1 MLVCTSSHSPITT
14 SVCNPL
20 DTSGSDL
27 LVAVWMMSA
36 VESGTV
42 DSARYT
48 AIEGQIKL
56 LLWCLC
62 GGVEVQNVERSRTSF
77 YMSKVSGSCQK
88 LARRYG
94 PPVWNVYPV
103 QDVVP
108 PRVGYGLNS
117 YVHDKG

>member
-1 MLVCTSSHSPITT
+1 MTT
-14 SVCNPL
+14 SVRKPL

-27 LVAVWMMSA
+27 LVAVWMMTA
-36 VESGTV
+36 AGAGAV
-42 DSARYT
+42 DSARST

-56 LLWCLC
+56 LFWCLC
-62 GGVEVQNVERSRTSF
+62 GGVEVQNVERPRTSF

-103 QDVVP
+103 QDVVL
-108 PRVGYGLNS
+108 PRVECWLWT
-117 YVHDKG
+117 